1 MVVVDVDHPDIEQF
15 IDWKVLEEQ
24 KVAALV
30 TGSRANRA
38 HLNAVMKASIEGNST
53 DPRLMISVS
62 GIRGRVGH
70 GLSPEVVARYAA
82 AFGAW
87 AIATGPS
94 KAVVLG
100 RDSRVSGP
108 IFHQIAR
115 ASLEAAGANVID
127 LGMTTTPTLQLAVEH
142 RNVLAFLFRTSRVTP
157 CVQASLRLHVS
168 RQQSSTAIRIL
179 KRRGGGIPAP
189 VMLDLHK
196 QFIRRSAAPRTEGYG
211 AFPVT
216 AQQPEFTLTTH

>member
-1 MVVVDVDHPDIEQF
+1 M
-15 IDWKVLEEQ
+15 
-24 KVAALV
+24 
-30 TGSRANRA
+30 
-38 HLNAVMKASIEGNST
+38 GNST

-94 KAVVLG
+94 RAVVLG

-127 LGMTTTPTLQLAVEH
+127 LGMTTTPTLQMAVEH
-142 RNVLAFLFRTSRVTP
+142 HHAAGGLCITASHNPIEWNALKFIGPSGLFLSADEGREMRALVES
-157 CVQASLRLHVS
+157 
-168 RQQSSTAIRIL
+168 
-179 KRRGGGIPAP
+179 GIPYA
-189 VMLDLHK
+189 
-196 QFIRRSAAPRTEGYG
+196 T
-211 AFPVT
+211 
-216 AQQPEFTLTTH
+216 